1 MPQLKC
7 LAAYSESD
15 ESFVADRVYHFEEV
29 VAARLMRG
37 APSSWEVVE
46 GEVEVGGP
54 DAYVN
59 YAERDREAVGAA
71 DARAA
76 ARHEQAVADAQAREE
91 RLRQAAEQ
99 EREAAGE
106 AEAARLDAE
115 RAANAPEPEPA
126 EEEGEDVDPLD
137 DMTNAQLKE
146 HAAGLGISLGSART
160 KSEIIAAIRGDDD
173 EEDD

>member
-15 ESFVADRVYHFEEV
+15 DSFVADRVYHFEEER
-29 VAARLMRG
+29 AARLMRG

-54 DAYVN
+54 DQRVN
-59 YAERDREAVGAA
+59 YAERDREVVGVA

-76 ARHEQAVADAQAREE
+76 ARHEQEVADAQARED
-91 RLRQAAEQ
+91 RLRQQ
-99 EREAAGE
+99 
-106 AEAARLDAE
+106 
-115 RAANAPEPEPA
+115 EPEESEEPEEVDETGQSEPD

-137 DMTNAQLKE
+137 DMTNAQLRE
-146 HAAGLGISLGSART
+146 HAEGLNISLGSART